1 MGPRQRAQGRKKR
14 NGGTPA
20 HSSAYWSGY
29 NSPSPSPWSE
39 GQSKSRGP
47 NGRHRELFNDWQ
59 TYSSFNARG
68 LQNAPLSM
76 AQAAKNTERHAM
88 AWGSL
93 KLREQSI
100 TFVSAGH
107 LHQDEIK
114 ATGEEDGDEKEAK
127 EDTQPTPSEPTLL
140 PELAK
145 SSEQSA
151 SDNEQPVVRV
161 ELQAEAVTQT
171 PAPRRESISSQ
182 SSDEVVFAGR
192 GNPVPRTAAKL
203 TPATSKPL
211 TPSPEKRTDN
221 AKPPCQNPLATPE
234 ITAQDSSS
242 SGLERFNNILPTQDR
257 HGADRRGRARQRRKD
272 DEEDLIN
279 DYIANMTFDD
289 SDDNLADIARSVKT
303 ARRTEHFRFFDGA
316 TESKVSVQP
325 EPSSKAK
332 KKPTQIE
339 QAIDWDSADLED
351 FDEFSTTDEEVIE
364 VSQVLR
370 FRTRPSG
377 RQYLVNPLGKDASEP
392 RWVLHD
398 KLTSTSAVEE
408 VRIFEEIQMMKNQET
423 PESEDSDSDSE
434 ADEADDDLMD
444 DIDSEDAEN
453 ERILKHTSRMTDEQI
468 ARALAKQEEL
478 GLGGDELLLLDGNLD
493 NYDDGEELEEDDEF
507 ATGDAFIPFSA
518 KKHLSSRT
526 ASRRNRRQRDHFP
539 SASAFADALDQDPYG
554 AFDIMD
560 FERPSLRPK
569 KKGRKSDLPFE
580 LGIEDPELA
589 QSLRST
595 WEKDREKKAAR
606 KREKQLERED
616 ALFDAAER
624 NQPAA
629 IRAEIRRF
637 MAQEADTLEL
647 APMDAGQR
655 AAMHRLAKALKL
667 VSKSHGRDGHGIG
680 RYAVLTKGPRTPRF
694 TIDTIWEIDALLE
707 SRKFF
712 PKGVFDSFRTSAGP
726 KTRTPGFARAR
737 RGGGGTMSGATYM
750 NGDVVGASAPEIGAG
765 NKGRAMLEKMGWQSG
780 MGIGAVGNKGS
791 IEVIKHVVKTTK
803 AGLG

>member
-1 MGPRQRAQGRKKR
+1 
-14 NGGTPA
+14 
-20 HSSAYWSGY
+20 
-29 NSPSPSPWSE
+29 
-39 GQSKSRGP
+39 
-47 NGRHRELFNDWQ
+47 
-59 TYSSFNARG
+59 
-68 LQNAPLSM
+68 M

-88 AWGSL
+88 AWGTV

-114 ATGEEDGDEKEAK
+114 ATGEEDGDKDVK
-127 EDTQPTPSEPTLL
+127 EDIEPTPAESTLL
-140 PELAK
+140 SQLAK

-151 SDNEQPVVRV
+151 SDSEQPLVRADSP
-161 ELQAEAVTQT
+161 AEAVAQT
-171 PAPRRESISSQ
+171 PAPRRDSISSQ
-182 SSDEVVFAGR
+182 SSDEILFAGR
-192 GNPVPRTAAKL
+192 GNPIPRMAAKI
-203 TPATSKPL
+203 TPATSKPP
-211 TPSPEKRTDN
+211 TPSPEKRTEE
-221 AKPPCQNPLATPE
+221 AKLPFQNPLATPE

-242 SGLERFNNILPTQDR
+242 SGLERFNNILPSQHR
-257 HGADRRGRARQRRKD
+257 QGADRRGRARQRRKD

-289 SDDNLADIARSVKT
+289 DSDDNVADIARSVKT
-303 ARRTEHFRFFDGA
+303 GRRTEHFRFFDGA

-325 EPSSKAK
+325 EPSSKAAK
-332 KKPTQIE
+332 KTTKVE

-377 RQYLVNPLGKDASEP
+377 RQYLVNPLDKDASEP

-398 KLTSTSAVEE
+398 KLISKSAVEE
-408 VRIFEEIQMMKNQET
+408 IRIFEEIQTMKIQQT
-423 PESEDSDSDSE
+423 PESEDSESDSE
-434 ADEADDDLMD
+434 AEEADDDLMD

-478 GLGGDELLLLDGNLD
+478 GLGSDELLLLDGNVD
-493 NYDDGEELEEDDEF
+493 DYDDDEDVDEHEDEF

-526 ASRRNRRQRDHFP
+526 TSRRNRRQRDHFP

-589 QSLRST
+589 QRLRST
-595 WEKDREKKAAR
+595 WEKDREKKTAR

-616 ALFDAAER
+616 ALLDAAER

-629 IRAEIRRF
+629 IRAEIRQF
-637 MAQEADTLEL
+637 MAQEVDTLEL

-667 VSKSHGRDGHGIG
+667 VSKSHGKDGHGIG
-680 RYAVLTKGPRTPRF
+680 RYAVLTKGPHTPRF

-712 PKGVFDSFRTSAGP
+712 PKGVFGSFRTSAGP
-726 KTRTPGFARAR
+726 KTRTPGLARAR

-765 NKGRAMLEKMGWQSG
+765 NKGRAMLEKMGWQVG